1 MSLIMLYSP
10 KKYMLIFLFVITFF
24 CSCKNEKPVSL
35 HGDEI
40 FNSKE
45 EYMKANQY
53 LVQKDAE
60 QIKSYV
66 ERRGWDMTQTKTGL
80 WYMIYQK
87 GNGANAKD
95 GSIISL
101 SYTATLLDGTQCYN
115 SEESGPKEFMIGK
128 GGVESGLEEG
138 VLLLK
143 EGDKAKF
150 IIPPHLGHGLLGDNN
165 KIPPRAII
173 VYDVEVL
180 SISEP

>member
-1 MSLIMLYSP
+1 MSLIMLYSR
-10 KKYMLIFLFVITFF
+10 KKYMLIFLAMLTIVY
-24 CSCKNEKPVSL
+24 CCKHEKPSPI
-35 HGDEI
+35 HGNEV

-45 EYMKANQY
+45 DYMKANQY

-66 ERRGWDMTQTKTGL
+66 ERRGWDMTETKTGL
-80 WYMIYQK
+80 WYMIYNH
-87 GNGANAKD
+87 GNGNPAKD
-95 GSIISL
+95 GKKIRL
-101 SYTATLLDGTQCYN
+101 NYTTTLLDGTLCYSAKEN
-115 SEESGPKEFMIGK
+115 GPKEFIIGK

-138 VLLLK
+138 VLLLE

-150 IIPPHLGHGLLGDNN
+150 IIPPHIGHGLLGDNN